1 MLEELK
7 AEMAV
12 IKGMVSTVMRRLA
25 TVSADGDSHNL
36 LEDIAF
42 PLTDT
47 RALEVLER
55 KLSDTD
61 TNKSVVSIFPSFD
74 PCELNPLEFGIY
86 P

>member
-36 LEDIAF
+36 PEDIAF

-47 RALEVLER
+47 RALEVFER
-55 KLSDTD
+55 KLSDSD

-74 PCELNPLEFGIY
+74 PCELNRLEFGI
-86 P
+86 